1 LSRIAL
7 LLRRVSLAG
16 CLPGA
21 GGLRSLVMVLAL
33 SVALAS
39 FLHSAHGH
47 EADGPGVAK
56 FCTFCASLERGSA
69 PPPAAALVLRA
80 AQPVLPEQLPATAP
94 RPSAVPSSFRSRAPP
109 RFQA

>member
-1 LSRIAL
+1 MSLTATF
-7 LLRRVSLAG
+7 LRRASLAG
-16 CLPGA
+16 FLPGA
-21 GGLRSLVMVLAL
+21 AWLRPLVAVLAL

-47 EADGPGVAK
+47 DGEGSGVAK
-56 FCTFCASLERGSA
+56 VCTFCASFERGSA

-80 AQPVLPEQLPATAP
+80 VQPVLPEQLPAVAP
-94 RPSAVPSSFRSRAPP
+94 RPSAAPSSFRSRAPP

>member
-7 LLRRVSLAG
+7 LLRRASLAG
-16 CLPGA
+16 SRPG
-21 GGLRSLVMVLAL
+21 GGWLRPLVMALAL

-56 FCTFCASLERGSA
+56 ICTFCASFERGSA
-69 PPPAAALVLRA
+69 PPPAAALALRVA
-80 AQPVLPEQLPATAP
+80 PHVLPEQPPADAP
-94 RPSAVPSSFRSRAPP
+94 RPSAAPASFRSRAPP
-109 RFQA
+109 HFQA